1 MNVKLT
7 AAILVIAA
15 APGWA
20 QAQSAV
26 TNEDAQQV
34 IEEISSDKDKTAAY
48 CDSMKLD
55 VQIDHADQAGANT
68 DELKQRMDEL
78 NQKLGPEY
86 AALMAA
92 YRDMDLDTKG
102 GLETGATVQAV
113 IQTLNNLCG
122 PKFRRYER
130 D

>member
-1 MNVKLT
+1 MNLKLT

-55 VQIDHADQAGANT
+55 EQIDHADQAGANT
-68 DELKQRMDEL
+68 DELKRRMDEL
-78 NQKLGPEY
+78 SQKLGPEY

-92 YRDMDLDTKG
+92 YRDMDLGSKS
-102 GLETGATVQAV
+102 GLETGATVQAT
-113 IQTLNNLCG
+113 IQALNNLCG

>member
-26 TNEDAQQV
+26 TNEDSQQV
-34 IEEISSDKDKTAAY
+34 IEIIRSDKDKTEAY
-48 CDSMKLD
+48 CDAIKLND
-55 VQIDHADQAGANT
+55 QIDHADQAGANT

-92 YRDMDLDTKG
+92 FRDMDLDTKS

>member
-1 MNVKLT
+1 MNLKLT

-15 APGWA
+15 APRWA

-34 IEEISSDKDKTAAY
+34 IEEISSDKDKTEAY
-48 CDSMKLD
+48 CDSVKLGN
-55 VQIDHADQAGANT
+55 QIDRVDQTGANT
-68 DELKQRMDEL
+68 DELKRQMDGLAE
-78 NQKLGPEY
+78 KLGPEY

-92 YRDMDLDTKG
+92 YQDMDLDTKS
-102 GLETGATVQAV
+102 GLETGATVQAT
-113 IQTLNNLCG
+113 IQALNNLCG
-122 PKFRRYER
+122 PEFRRYER

>member
-1 MNVKLT
+1 MNLKLT

-26 TNEDAQQV
+26 TNEDAEQV
-34 IEEISSDKDKTAAY
+34 IEIIGSDKDKTKAY
-48 CDSMKLD
+48 CDSVKLGD
-55 VQIDHADQAGANT
+55 QIDHADQAGADT
-68 DELKQRMDEL
+68 DEQKRQMDEL
-78 NQKLGPEY
+78 TEKLGPEY

-92 YRDMDLDTKG
+92 FRDMDLNTKS
-102 GLETGATVQAV
+102 GLETGATVQATV
-113 IQTLNNLCG
+113 EALNKLCG

>member
-1 MNVKLT
+1 MNLKLS

-92 YRDMDLDTKG
+92 YRDMDLDTKS
-102 GLETGATVQAV
+102 GLETGATVQAT
-113 IQTLNNLCG
+113 IQALNNLCG
-122 PKFRRYER
+122 PEVRRSGR

>member
-1 MNVKLT
+1 MNLKLS

-34 IEEISSDKDKTAAY
+34 IEIIRSDKDKTEAY
-48 CDSMKLD
+48 CDEIKLND
-55 VQIDHADQAGANT
+55 QIDHADQAGVNT
-68 DELKQRMDEL
+68 DEQKRQMDEL
-78 NQKLGPEY
+78 TEKLGPEY

-92 YRDMDLDTKG
+92 YRDMDLDTKS
-102 GLETGATVQAV
+102 GLETGATVQAI

-122 PKFRRYER
+122 PESRRYER